1 MTTLNLVND
10 IVISIVLNA
19 IKNDNK
25 DLLESFGL
33 PSDSIESLKE
43 IDKNVLVNLPSRAC
57 LITVNVNCDALNS
70 LVQKTKTTILY
81 NEHIKEAILLGATRD
96 IMHKYASLSQA
107 NFQCIRLEL
116 GMKQKRYGTS
126 LSFEDS
132 NILDRIIKEETDGKD
147 QKIKV
152 SLSILVDLSKKSD
165 LPINAIYSHLIEFWA
180 NKYEF

>member
-1 MTTLNLVND
+1 MTALNLVND

-43 IDKNVLVNLPSRAC
+43 IDKNVLVNLSNHNC
-57 LITVNVNCDALNS
+57 LIKVKINCEALKS
-70 LVQKTKTTILY
+70 LVQKTTTTILY
-81 NEHIKEAILLGATRD
+81 NERIKEAILLGATRD

-107 NFQCIRLEL
+107 NFKRIRLEL
-116 GMKQKRYGTS
+116 GMKQKRSITS
-126 LSFEDS
+126 LSYEDS
-132 NILDRIIKEETDGKD
+132 NTLDEVIKEQIEGRD
-147 QKIKV
+147 QKVKV

-165 LPINAIYSHLIEFWA
+165 LPINAIYSHLIEFWS
-180 NKYEF
+180 NKYDF